1 MVSFKHV
8 LSFKYVLSLIRFLS
22 VLYYTVLSLHTG
34 NGFFSITVIVFVAH
48 AQEFKIIQ
56 KLEDTQKS
64 LCTRLVNMLSFI
76 EQQGSSLVC
85 KNRQFLL
92 WETACSYFLFNILF
106 FFSIIRHVIE
116 TSFTEIHM
124 FCFSS
129 RLVIFKNGT
138 CLSRCG
144 DFTYSTT

>member
-1 MVSFKHV
+1 MFYHSNLVCV
-8 LSFKYVLSLIRFLS
+8 CVCD
-22 VLYYTVLSLHTG
+22 YTVLSLHTW
-34 NGFFSITVIVFVAH
+34 NGFFSITVIVFIAH

-64 LCTRLVNMLSFI
+64 LCTWPVNMLSFI
-76 EQQGSSLVC
+76 EQQGSALVWSQSEC
-85 KNRQFLL
+85 VILL
-92 WETACSYFLFNILF
+92 RETACSYFLFHILF
-106 FFSIIRHVIE
+106 FLFFIIHHVIE

-129 RLVIFKNGT
+129 RLVVLFLKRT